1 MKSYFEYV
9 GPSSENQAGTAS
21 KFWEITVTGTKVI
34 VRFGKIGV
42 NGQVIEK
49 EFTSA
54 AEATEH
60 ATKLIAEK
68 TKKGYSA
75 NNLMQ

>member
-9 GPSSENQAGTAS
+9 GPDSENQAGTAS
-21 KFWEITVTGTKVI
+21 KFWEITVTGTKVT

-49 EFTSA
+49 EFGTA

-60 ATKLIAEK
+60 ANKLITEK
-68 TKKGYSA
+68 TKKGYSSK
-75 NNLMQ
+75 

>member
-9 GPSSENQAGTAS
+9 GPDSENQAGTAS
-21 KFWEITVTGTKVI
+21 KFWEITVTGTKVT

-49 EFTSA
+49 EFGTA
-54 AEATEH
+54 VEATEH
-60 ATKLIAEK
+60 ANKLIAEK
-68 TKKGYSA
+68 TKKGYVASA
-75 NNLMQ
+75 A